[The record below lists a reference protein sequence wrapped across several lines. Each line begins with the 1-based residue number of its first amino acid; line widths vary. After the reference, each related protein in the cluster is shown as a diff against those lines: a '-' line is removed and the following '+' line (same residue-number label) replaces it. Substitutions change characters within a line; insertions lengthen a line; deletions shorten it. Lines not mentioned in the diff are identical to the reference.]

1 MKKIICIE
9 HRIEFQLPTTEE
21 EFLSG
26 KLHNDIRQI
35 QLHSEEFPQ
44 CKMMVNNS

>member
-9 HRIEFQLPTTEE
+9 HSIEFQLPTTEE

-26 KLHNDIRQI
+26 KLHEEIIRI
-35 QLHSEEFPQ
+35 QSHIGDYPDCRLEKVE
-44 CKMMVNNS
+44 